1 MSRRAECAL
10 ATFRGS
16 SRPEPGLATGEI
28 CSAANLTINTAC
40 QAGLTNIHGVVQ
52 SCPGQPLN
60 IIGGPQEETAV
71 SDCPGD
77 WLRLG
82 RGCYLPVQLEG
93 GVSQQE
99 AQAECEARGGGLVS
113 INTRQENIAL
123 SQHFL
128 ASGLSVGAERPSRL
142 FDHNTKFGFV
152 ILNNGQA
159 GIPGLLPLVRA
170 GDGPADRLVDLGAVQ
185 R

>member
-1 MSRRAECAL
+1 MEAEWLSRRAECAL

-16 SRPEPGLATGEI
+16 SRLEPGLATGEI

-93 GVSQQE
+93 GVSLPALVLTP
-99 AQAECEARGGGLVS
+99 AQLPPGTDQDTVQIFAEMYK
-113 INTRQENIAL
+113 Q
-123 SQHFL
+123 
-128 ASGLSVGAERPSRL
+128 
-142 FDHNTKFGFV
+142 V
-152 ILNNGQA
+152 IPYFCTSNL
-159 GIPGLLPLVRA
+159 I
-170 GDGPADRLVDLGAVQ
+170 
-185 R
+185 